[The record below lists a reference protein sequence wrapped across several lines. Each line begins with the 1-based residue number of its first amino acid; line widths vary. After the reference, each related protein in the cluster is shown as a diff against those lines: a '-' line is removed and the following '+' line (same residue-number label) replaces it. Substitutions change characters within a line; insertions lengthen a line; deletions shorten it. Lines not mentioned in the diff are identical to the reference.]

1 MFRIAAAALCL
12 TASAASADQ
21 LVGFVHTH
29 VHGIQ
34 GSFSNPI
41 NYRPNRA
48 EGLAYVRASGFNEA
62 NTVYVKRRRAGV
74 TTGTSVTPP
83 NGITGYGTTSGAAQ
97 IQLGENLPRY

>member
-29 VHGIQ
+29 VDGYT
-34 GSFSNPI
+34 GSYSTPF

-48 EGLAYVRASGFNEA
+48 TDFVRHSGFNEA
-62 NTVYVKRRRAGV
+62 NSRYIKAGRVGKTEGRTVS
-74 TTGTSVTPP
+74 TTEIFV
-83 NGITGYGTTSGAAQ
+83 SGGAPSGGAQ
-97 IQLGENLPRY
+97 VQMGQNLPRY